1 MAGREN
7 TDVRAD
13 IGGSICQS
21 QTQETQ
27 IRDRVIA
34 MSFDKHVEAGPFR
47 VSFIRLTHSVPD
59 TSHLVIETPIGI
71 FITGAISNLIRPR
84 WIISRRN

>member
-47 VSFIRLTHSVPD
+47 CHLSVSRIRYRTRRICD
-59 TSHLVIETPIGI
+59 RNPIGI
-71 FITGAISNLIRPR
+71 FITGAISNLIRPAG
-84 WIISRRN
+84 